1 MNIFHMSQTNWNI
14 IEDNINYFKRN
25 ALLSVVVVVSV
36 LPFVELELLVDE
48 FVTAEHEVHLLV
60 ALFQ

>member
-1 MNIFHMSQTNWNI
+1 MNIFHISQTNWNI

-36 LPFVELELLVDE
+36 LPFVEEELLVDE
-48 FVTAEHEVHLLV
+48 FVTAEHETHLLLV
-60 ALFQ
+60 LLQ

>member
-25 ALLSVVVVVSV
+25 ALLSVVVVSLV
-36 LPFVELELLVDE
+36 PFVELELLVDE